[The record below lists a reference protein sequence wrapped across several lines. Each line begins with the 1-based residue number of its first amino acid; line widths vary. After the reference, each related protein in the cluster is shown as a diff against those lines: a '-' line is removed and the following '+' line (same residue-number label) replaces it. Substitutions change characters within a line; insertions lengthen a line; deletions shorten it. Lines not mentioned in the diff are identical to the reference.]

1 MLSWLGPLTA
11 LRAAF
16 TYVHKSKAFIGVNEK
31 RNSEQF
37 CAPTNNFCPG
47 FFLKF
52 EKKFYGLFVVMV
64 NAKCYAIK

>member
-1 MLSWLGPLTA
+1 MLSSLRPLTA

-16 TYVHKSKAFIGVNEK
+16 TYVHKSKAIIGVTEK

-37 CAPTNNFCPG
+37 CAPTNNVCPG

-52 EKKFYGLFVVMV
+52 EQTF
-64 NAKCYAIK
+64 